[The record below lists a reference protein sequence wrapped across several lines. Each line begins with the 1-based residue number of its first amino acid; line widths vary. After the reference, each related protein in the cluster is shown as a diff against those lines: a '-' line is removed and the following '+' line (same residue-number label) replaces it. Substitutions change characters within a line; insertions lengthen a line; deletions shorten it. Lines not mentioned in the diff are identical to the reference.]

1 MNEIILKATDI
12 KKTFKEG
19 NVITSVLNG
28 INLDIYADEV
38 TAIIGKSGSGKSTL
52 LHILGTLSQAD
63 SGSVMFK
70 QKNIEQMNAFERAL
84 FRNKNLG
91 FVYQFHHLLGD
102 FSAIENVMM
111 PLMIGHTSSS
121 AAEKIAKEYLEKV
134 GLGDRLDYRPS
145 ELSGGERQR
154 VAIARALCNKPDI
167 ILADEPTGNL
177 DNQNAQAVFDLF
189 TSLVK
194 EQHAAV
200 VMVTHDRAL
209 AERCNRIY
217 EITDGRIDA

>member
-1 MNEIILKATDI
+1 MKI
-12 KKTFKEG
+12 
-19 NVITSVLNG
+19 
-28 INLDIYADEV
+28 
-38 TAIIGKSGSGKSTL
+38 
-52 LHILGTLSQAD
+52 
-63 SGSVMFK
+63 
-70 QKNIEQMNAFERAL
+70 
-84 FRNKNLG
+84 
-91 FVYQFHHLLGD
+91 
-102 FSAIENVMM
+102 
-111 PLMIGHTSSS
+111 
-121 AAEKIAKEYLEKV
+121 AEKIAKEYLEKV

>member
-111 PLMIGHTSSS
+111 PLMIGHTSRS